1 MNALG
6 ISKQTAAP
14 IESPIRPTSHPHVSI
29 VIPIYRER
37 GFLRASLTSLVTQLN
52 HHGISHDI
60 LLVEQFSDDAT
71 IAESRSVADGFP
83 TVRHELLAKPNF
95 GLAMRHGMLMAKG
108 DIIVNFDI
116 DYWDVTFVRMCLATM
131 IQFDIDI
138 VIGSKN
144 ARLSVDGRA
153 FSRRL
158 ISNAFRLVLQSFFGL
173 RVSDTHGIKAWH
185 RSPRLIELIH
195 ECRFNEEIF
204 DTELVIRG
212 ERAGLRLFELPVTV
226 VEQRKP
232 RSSIFARIP
241 GAMMHLVQL
250 YLVLRRESSRRSAAR
265 GGIAGRAA
273 DTSV

>member
-1 MNALG
+1 MPQ
-6 ISKQTAAP
+6 QTDAKRGPPGKPA
-14 IESPIRPTSHPHVSI
+14 RPAHVSI
-29 VIPIYRER
+29 VIPIFRER
-37 GFLRASLTSLVTQLN
+37 GFLRQSLTSLVNQLEY
-52 HHGISHDI
+52 HDISHDI

-71 IAESRSVADGFP
+71 IAESRAVAEQFP
-83 TVRHELLAKPNF
+83 TVRHELLPKPNF

-131 IQFDIDI
+131 IAFDIDI

-153 FSRRL
+153 FSRRV
-158 ISNAFRLVLQSFFGL
+158 ISNVFRLVLQTFFGL

-185 RSPRLIELIH
+185 RSPRLMELIR

-241 GAMMHLVQL
+241 GAMLHLLQL
-250 YLVLRRESSRRSAAR
+250 YLLLLREPAQRGAAR
-265 GGIAGRAA
+265 GGIAGRPV
-273 DTSV
+273 DTAGG